1 MSDSDLKPRLLG
13 SVRAVSPI
21 IGVILKVALAVVF
34 ATVVITAVL
43 TIVPDTDPGPQ
54 ATFETAGNPENG
66 TVEFVHV
73 SGDTIRTEQ
82 LRVAGGGTF
91 NRTALG
97 EEVTA
102 GDKIR
107 VEKIVAE
114 KGETVSLAWDDE
126 EAAESVL
133 LAERTLTADHTGIDS
148 PPSGDVTI
156 LDTDIQPGDTFDV
169 QTSNYENTTSAFLGI
184 RNVDTG
190 DEKTFTDV
198 SKMTTVTVDTND
210 INADDVGDTIR
221 AGLYASDDRAVLL
234 DTDNETVTS
243 GGGGGGGGGPIP
255 GFSFTTVG
263 LALLL
268 ASLLG
273 RYRDDG
279 GESNS

>member
-1 MSDSDLKPRLLG
+1 VSDSDLKPRLLG

-43 TIVPDTDPGPQ
+43 TIVPDADPGPQ
-54 ATFETAGNPENG
+54 VTFETIGAPENG

-82 LRVAGGGTF
+82 LRVTGAGTL
-91 NRTALG
+91 NQTALG
-97 EEVTA
+97 PEVTA
-102 GDKIR
+102 GERIR

-114 KGETVSLAWDDE
+114 EGDTISLAWDSE
-126 EAAESVL
+126 EETESVL
-133 LAERTLTADHTGIDS
+133 LAERTLRADHTGIDN
-148 PPSGDVTI
+148 PPSGEVEI

-169 QTSNYENTTSAFLGI
+169 RTSNYENTTSAFLGV
-184 RNVDTG
+184 RNKDTG
-190 DEKTFTDV
+190 DEKTFADI
-198 SKMTTVTVDTND
+198 SETTVTVDTDD
-210 INADDVGDTIR
+210 INADDGDTIR
-221 AGLYASDDRAVLL
+221 VGLYASDDRAVLL
-234 DTDNETVTS
+234 DTDNETVTN
-243 GGGGGGGGGPIP
+243 GGGGGGPIP

-273 RYRDDG
+273 RSRNEG
-279 GESNS
+279 GEAST